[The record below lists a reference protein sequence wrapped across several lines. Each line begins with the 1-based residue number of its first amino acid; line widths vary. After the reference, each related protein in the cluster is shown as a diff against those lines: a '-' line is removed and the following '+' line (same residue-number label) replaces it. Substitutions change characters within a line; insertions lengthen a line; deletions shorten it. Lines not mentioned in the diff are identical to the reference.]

1 MGIVASLL
9 PPCLPEDGS
18 TFSSVRGSRP
28 PPSESD
34 PAGEE
39 GKFKIAE
46 VSGGE
51 RQILGRASRQ
61 GSWER
66 HGPQNID

>member
-46 VSGGE
+46 PPLPFQE
-51 RQILGRASRQ
+51 IRTIL
-61 GSWER
+61 
-66 HGPQNID
+66 